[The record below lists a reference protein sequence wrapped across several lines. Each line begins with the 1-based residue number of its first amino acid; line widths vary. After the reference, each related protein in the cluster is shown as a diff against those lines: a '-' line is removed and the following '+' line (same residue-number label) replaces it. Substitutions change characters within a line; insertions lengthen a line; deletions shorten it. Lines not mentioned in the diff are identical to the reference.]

1 MRFKN
6 LLFINSI
13 LILTVISGSCG
24 NDNMKNKKESIDT
37 SNIVSENPPAISSK
51 RSDAIVDQN
60 QLITH
65 FWDDFDFNDE
75 EMYGK
80 QGEQAIANFIG
91 LFPSSSGDEIQ
102 NSVFSM
108 LSKAEKNPKAFTFF
122 QELYRKYLY
131 DPNSPLRSDRYYES
145 VLRYLT
151 ESETVSADK
160 KQEYAKLLKRVQKN
174 KEGTQASSF
183 AVTLQSGEIIQL
195 RDIESPLLLLVFYE
209 PDCTSCQTIIRK
221 MKGIPE
227 LNDLIDNKKTLKI
240 LAVYAVG
247 NGEIW
252 KDYFPH
258 MPANWLNGI
267 DKKQNI
273 IRNNIYD
280 LRASP
285 TMYLLDQHQDV
296 ILKDTD
302 LSQLMYFLLNNK
314 SFR

>member
-13 LILTVISGSCG
+13 LILTVISGSCR
-24 NDNMKNKKESIDT
+24 NDNKEKKKNGDTNSI
-37 SNIVSENPPAISSK
+37 ENDHSSSISSELT
-51 RSDAIVDQN
+51 DTLINQN

-65 FWDDFDFNDE
+65 FWDDFDFSNE

>member
-1 MRFKN
+1 
-6 LLFINSI
+6 
-13 LILTVISGSCG
+13 
-24 NDNMKNKKESIDT
+24 MKNKKESIDT